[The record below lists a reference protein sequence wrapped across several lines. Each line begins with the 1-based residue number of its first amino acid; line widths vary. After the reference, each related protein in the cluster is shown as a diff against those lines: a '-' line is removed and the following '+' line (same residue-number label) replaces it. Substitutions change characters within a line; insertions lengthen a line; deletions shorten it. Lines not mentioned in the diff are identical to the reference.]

1 MTQFWIFTAGLIVL
15 AMAFIVLPLL
25 RTRYKTGIN
34 ADELNLS
41 VFKQQL
47 AELDSDLE
55 AGILDQER
63 YDAAKKDLEKELLS
77 DITGEPSNRAVAP
90 AKGSRWMAL
99 SALLVPLVALFA
111 YQLLGSPDI
120 IQRLAETPTASDSGG
135 NSQPKHAQATGM
147 EGMPPL
153 EELVG
158 KLAAKLEQQ
167 PDNPQGWVMLGRSY
181 MALND
186 YPKAIEA
193 FDRAMQLDPANVAM
207 LLAYAE
213 AIAGNSGNN
222 FTGQAGTLID
232 KAFSLEPE
240 NPNVL
245 WMSGIVAYQRGD
257 FQSALD
263 RWEKVQAMLTPQSNE
278 LESVNSAI
286 DDARKQLGL
295 PPSETPLPKIAQAQA
310 ATSPMAGSGNPSTGD
325 GASTG
330 VEVKVT
336 LSPELAAKAGPNDL
350 VFIYAKAVSGP
361 PMPLAAARKRVS
373 DLPLTIRLDDSMAMM
388 PQMKISGFPQVAVG
402 ARVSLSGSPTA
413 QSGDLEGEVR
423 PVKPGQAQAVD
434 VVIDSVHP

>member
-1 MTQFWIFTAGLIVL
+1 MTQFWMYTAGLIVL
-15 AMAFIVLPLL
+15 AMTFIVIPLL
-25 RTRYKTGIN
+25 RSRYQTGID

-55 AGILDQER
+55 AGILDQAR
-63 YDAAKKDLEKELLS
+63 YEAAKRDLEKELLS
-77 DITGEPSNRAVAP
+77 DVSSDSPDALPSP
-90 AKGSRWMAL
+90 KKGARWMAL
-99 SALLVPLVALFA
+99 SALLVPLVALLA
-111 YQLLGSPDI
+111 YQLLGSPEI
-120 IQRLAETPTASDSGG
+120 ITRLAEQPAASGSGQTG
-135 NSQPKHAQATGM
+135 HAQAAGM

-153 EELVG
+153 EDLVQ

-181 MALND
+181 IALND

-193 FDRAMQLDPANVAM
+193 FDRAMQLDAENVAM

-213 AIAGNSGNN
+213 AIAGSNGNN
-222 FTGQAGTLID
+222 FTGKAATLVD
-232 KAFSLEPE
+232 KAYSLEPE
-240 NPNVL
+240 NPNAL

-263 RWEKVQAMLTPQSNE
+263 RWVKVQAMLSPQSNE
-278 LESVNSAI
+278 LESVNNAI
-286 DDARKQLGL
+286 DDARQQLGL
-295 PPSETPLPKIAQAQA
+295 PPSERQLPQIAQARPGNSSVPA
-310 ATSPMAGSGNPSTGD
+310 SGNPDS

-330 VEVKVT
+330 VEVTVS
-336 LSPELAAKAGPNDL
+336 LSPEMAQKASPDDL

-361 PMPLAAARKRVS
+361 PMPLAAARKQVR

-388 PQMKISGFPQVAVG
+388 PQMKISGFKQVAVG
-402 ARVSLSGSPTA
+402 ARVSLSGGPTA

-423 PVKPGQAQAVD
+423 PVVPGQSEAVN
-434 VVIDSVHP
+434 VVINSVHP